1 MLTLTIVIQNGLQ
14 LIADEFT
21 REPKLQARANLD
33 THYLGTKICESELP
47 SDRKPIYGMYCDA
60 SDKCILDIL
69 SQKQDRR
76 VDGNIAPALY

>member
-47 SDRKPIYGMYCDA
+47 SDMV
-60 SDKCILDIL
+60 CIVMHLTNVFWIFCHK
-69 SQKQDRR
+69 SK
-76 VDGNIAPALY
+76 I